1 MDLDSR
7 VVQLIITLRIDH
19 MFDDEKENSIN
30 KGYMSGS
37 VGFEG
42 DATDQLVPAA
52 GKASWK
58 FKLLEREERRTK
70 AILSVGID
78 VVSEVEGAAEWSISL
93 QSTTGD
99 IWTDEKRDDQ
109 IEVQLEGKPMD
120 LMLEVEAPKGAA
132 HGDQV
137 TITIESWPEGNPMD
151 RSVIAFSA
159 KARQSVL
166 ALKTSIGHERNVAD
180 SVYSKAKAGKSGIFA
195 ILSPTNLRGYVL
207 IEGMNTDQ
215 LKETVKGIRKSRG
228 LVDGETTFEEINHFL
243 TPKPLVSGIMEGDV
257 VELVAGPFKGEKARV
272 QQIDEGKE
280 EITVELFEAM
290 VPIPVTVRGDH
301 VRVLEKER

>member
-1 MDLDSR
+1 
-7 VVQLIITLRIDH
+7 
-19 MFDDEKENSIN
+19 MFDDEKENSFPESH
-30 KGYMSGS
+30 MTGS
-37 VGFEG
+37 VGFTG
-42 DATDQLVPAA
+42 DAAQQLVPAA
-52 GKASWK
+52 GKASWN
-58 FKLLEREERRTK
+58 FQLQEREGKRVK
-70 AILSVGID
+70 AVLSIGVD
-78 VVSEVEGAAEWSISL
+78 VASEVEGAAEWSVSL
-93 QSTTGD
+93 SSAMGD
-99 IWTDEKRDDQ
+99 IWTDDMSKDH
-109 IEVQLEGKPMD
+109 IEVQLEGRPME
-120 LMLEVEAPKGAA
+120 LELGVEAPKGASF
-132 HGDQV
+132 GDQL
-137 TITIESWPEGNPMD
+137 TITIETWPEGNPMD
-151 RSVIAFSA
+151 RSTIAFSA

-166 ALKTSIGHERNVAD
+166 ALKTSIGHEKNVAD
-180 SVYSKAKAGKSGIFA
+180 SVYSKAKAGKSGIFS

-215 LKETVKGIRKSRG
+215 LKETVKGVRKARG

-272 QQIDEGKE
+272 HQIDENKE